1 MKTRIL
7 HNSNWNQ
14 QFIILYTKKIQP
26 LATKATNTIFYH
38 LVIWKLPSVMMETFD
53 LKLPFGLPRA
63 HITKKEQLQVVSQL
77 KRTCM
82 QAWLLGAQTILNSST
97 SQVSWFWCP
106 KMNRDVFF
114 IHINEYRLF
123 THVND
128 MQMVDFQGVTAAI
141 WSQVYHVWS
150 HAKGVCVEMKEALWI
165 SALSSRTI

>member
-1 MKTRIL
+1 MESTI
-7 HNSNWNQ
+7 HNSIHKKDSTTSYKSNKHN
-14 QFIILYTKKIQP
+14 ILPSCYM
-26 LATKATNTIFYH
+26 KATICDDGNLWSQIAFWST
-38 LVIWKLPSVMMETFD
+38 K
-53 LKLPFGLPRA
+53 G

-77 KRTCM
+77 KRTCI